1 MGVLSGV
8 DEVQQHF
15 FLLHSRNISSKLDDR
30 HYAALNHLA
39 GFTACFSRARKKF
52 FFRNTRLSRLIRL
65 VKNGAMPIFSE
76 FTDPINAPEISSLE
90 PDGSM
95 STGLP
100 AKSHSGSSFQM

>member
-1 MGVLSGV
+1 M
-8 DEVQQHF
+8 F
-15 FLLHSRNISSKLDDR
+15 P
-30 HYAALNHLA
+30 
-39 GFTACFSRARKKF
+39 TRARKKSF
-52 FFRNTRLSRLIRL
+52 QKTRLSRLIRL